1 MKLHDKKVKA
11 WLKKYGGLSPET
23 EQKINRLV
31 AKLEK
36 EQLLT
41 NYTAKKAT
49 QAKYRDN
56 AKFIREYRAKKYEVD
71 STKDGFKYN
80 GKIYKSLSAIATEI
94 TGTRWNCKRFFGVRE
109 PKYSA
114 EKKLTKC
121 QVFREETRTA
131 AVSRRSS
138 AKLNDGDVGL
148 QAQSAETH
156 RSVAS

>member
-1 MKLHDKKVKA
+1 MRLHDKKVKA

-41 NYTAKKAT
+41 NSIVKKAA

-56 AKFIREYRAKKYEVD
+56 AKFIREYRGKKYEVD

-80 GKIYKSLSAIATEI
+80 GKIYRSLSAIATEI
-94 TGTRWNCKRFFGVRE
+94 TGTRWNGKRFFGMRE
-109 PKYSA
+109 PKCS
-114 EKKLTKC
+114 
-121 QVFREETRTA
+121 TRTA

-156 RSVAS
+156 RSMAS